1 MRFLNSNCGRKT
13 GEFHMIKIKITHWA
27 YGGTVEK
34 IVAFEKVGEKW
45 ESNDGDITLELIE
58 DN

>member
-1 MRFLNSNCGRKT
+1 MNF
-13 GEFHMIKIKITHWA
+13 MIKIKIVHWA

-34 IVAFEKVGEKW
+34 IVEFKKVGEKW
-45 ESNDGDITLELIE
+45 ESNDGDISLELIE

>member
-1 MRFLNSNCGRKT
+1 MVIVGEKRVNC
-13 GEFHMIKIKITHWA
+13 MIKIKIIHWA

-34 IVAFEKVGEKW
+34 TVAFEKVGEKW

>member
-1 MRFLNSNCGRKT
+1 
-13 GEFHMIKIKITHWA
+13 MIKIKIIHWA
-27 YGGTVEK
+27 YGGTVER
-34 IVAFEKVGEKW
+34 IVAFEKVGDKW

>member
-1 MRFLNSNCGRKT
+1 L
-13 GEFHMIKIKITHWA
+13 IKIKIVYWA

-34 IVAFEKVGEKW
+34 IVEFEKIGDKW
-45 ESNDGDITLELIE
+45 ESNDGDVSLELIQ